1 MPNVR
6 SSFESMREPSHL
18 EAFEFLS
25 QAPGLNDAA
34 ELEQHFAKALGAF
47 GFDRYACAR
56 LDTSGGGARPLIL
69 ASQGVGDW
77 DQYMADQGYNAVN
90 PCKHWRDAG
99 RDAFTWREVRQ
110 WSRRTLEPNAKAD
123 ELWEDAAS
131 NGMKDGLTITSP
143 GPSGEVLITRIMTEQ
158 PSIRPGDR
166 HVLESL
172 AIVFATLRLR
182 LHEQAGDRPLNGVL
196 TMREAECLRWASR
209 GLTDHAIAERIGV
222 SAKTVNFHVEN
233 ARRKLGAP
241 NRLAAY
247 HRALEL
253 NALA

>member
-1 MPNVR
+1 MLNGAPL
-6 SSFESMREPSHL
+6 REPSHV
-18 EAFEFLS
+18 EAFAFLT
-25 QAPGLNDAA
+25 QAPGLSDPV
-34 ELEQHFAKALGAF
+34 ELELRFAKALAAF
-47 GFDRYACAR
+47 GFDRFACAR
-56 LDTSGGGARPLIL
+56 FEASGGTNRALVL
-69 ASQGVGDW
+69 SSQGVADW

-90 PCKHWRDAG
+90 PAKRWRDSG

-110 WSRRTLEPNAKAD
+110 WARGVGEPNAKAD

-131 NGMKDGLTITSP
+131 NGMRDGLTVTSP
-143 GPSGEVLITRIMTEQ
+143 GPSGEVLITRMMTEA
-158 PSIRPGDR
+158 PTIRSGDR

-196 TMREAECLRWASR
+196 TLREAECLRWASR
-209 GLTDHAIAERIGV
+209 GLTDHAIAERLGV